1 MSYRVFLKR
10 FLKLPL
16 SKIDKIVLIFYK
28 NYHILFLK
36 KNSVFKIVKIVP
48 QILIVINVNQVYF
61 W

>member
-28 NYHILFLK
+28 NYHFLFFK